1 MGGGFCFHRDVG
13 GCDGWGLNGCVCRC
27 MFSSLLCLR
36 GLVVLFVRGCRT
48 MGACCGLLGRRVVWN
63 GVHLD
68 VVWHP
73 RVIVVRADSGLSEW
87 V

>member
-1 MGGGFCFHRDVG
+1 
-13 GCDGWGLNGCVCRC
+13 
-27 MFSSLLCLR
+27 MF
-36 GLVVLFVRGCRT
+36 
-48 MGACCGLLGRRVVWN
+48 GACCGLLGRRVVWN

-73 RVIVVRADSGLSEW
+73 RVMVVRADLDPSEW

>member
-1 MGGGFCFHRDVG
+1 MGDGFCLHRGVG
-13 GCDGWGLNGCVCRC
+13 GCGGWGLTGRVCRC
-27 MFSSLLCLR
+27 VLSLSCWSL

-48 MGACCGLLGRRVVWN
+48 MGACCGLLGRRVVWV

-73 RVIVVRADSGLSEW
+73 RVIMVRVDSGPSEW